1 MGRLCGWQKCSL
13 LLLPAFFGGVD
24 ETACAAA
31 VASDSASNSA
41 YAAETGGAWKG
52 LNPTSG
58 ENPPGADNGGFG
70 FQPWNF
76 AGGFQYPESSP
87 YGRLNHFIDG
97 VDFLHSSYNDLGA
110 PAFGLTN
117 ANIPFGGSTARATR
131 SFDSLAV
138 GSTITVDF
146 DNPVLAP
153 FNPAI
158 PDPGGFII
166 RLNSGGGP
174 AISGSGVAQRFGFF
188 TTAGY
193 INGNWATADMAGN
206 SDTGLSSNQTTS
218 GASFRF
224 TLTGAESYSVE
235 ILPRTGGSPLFTHSG
250 SLANTG
256 AGAIDSLEIVL
267 FENGSGNR
275 ISGAG
280 GQPTGQSE
288 FFFNN
293 LQINSA
299 GIEGDYNADGRVDG
313 ADFLIWQR
321 LLGSSS
327 SLADGNHSGTIDTGD
342 LVVWKDHFGIS
353 GSVTSVSSVPE
364 PSVAVF
370 LWAACFAAARAAGTL
385 RRESAVHSV
394 LSFSRR

>member
-1 MGRLCGWQKCSL
+1 MGRSCGWRWYTL
-13 LLLPAFFGGVD
+13 LLFATFIG
-24 ETACAAA
+24 TAEKAGRAA
-31 VASDSASNSA
+31 VLGSDSASNSA
-41 YAAETGGAWKG
+41 YVAESGGGWKG

-58 ENPPGADNGGFG
+58 ENPSGTDNGGFG
-70 FQPWNF
+70 FQPWDF

-97 VDFLHSSYNDLGA
+97 VDFPHSSYNDLGA

-117 ANIPFGGSTARATR
+117 ANIPFGGSAARATR
-131 SFDSLAV
+131 SFATLAV
-138 GSTITVDF
+138 GSTVTVDF
-146 DNPVLAP
+146 DNPALAP

-174 AISGSGVAQRFGFF
+174 AIGRGGVSQRFGFF

-193 INGNWATADMAGN
+193 INGNWATTDFAGN
-206 SDTGLSSNQTTS
+206 VDSGLSSNQTTS

-224 TLTGAESYSVE
+224 TLTGPETYSME
-235 ILPRTGGSPLFTHSG
+235 ILPRSGGAALFTRIG

-256 AGAIDSLEIVL
+256 SGSIDSLEIVL

-275 ISGAG
+275 VSGGG

-288 FFFNN
+288 FFFNK

-299 GIEGDYNADGRVDG
+299 GLDGDYNADGHVDG
-313 ADFLIWQR
+313 TDLLVWQR
-321 LLGSSS
+321 LFGSSS
-327 SLADGNHSGTIDTGD
+327 TLADGNHNGAIDAGD
-342 LVVWKDHFGIS
+342 LAIWRDQFGMS
-353 GSVTSVSSVPE
+353 GSTEAVNAVPE
-364 PSVAVF
+364 SGVGVLLSTGWITAVRG
-370 LWAACFAAARAAGTL
+370 ARTK
-385 RRESAVHSV
+385 RRR
-394 LSFSRR
+394 L